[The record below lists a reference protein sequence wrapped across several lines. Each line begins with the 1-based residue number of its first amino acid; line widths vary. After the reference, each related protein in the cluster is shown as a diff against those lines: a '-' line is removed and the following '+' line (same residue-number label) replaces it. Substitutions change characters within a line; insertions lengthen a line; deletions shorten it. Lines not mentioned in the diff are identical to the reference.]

1 MADPSFSYTLHYPPV
16 DGSLLFPEIIAFN
29 AEHNSN
35 VPFFVFPEDGSAN
48 GVVSISHLEFYRA
61 CHRVAHALRPNR
73 AGPDG
78 EIIAIIAMTDTI
90 QYFALLV
97 GVIIAGYIPFPMS
110 PRNSAAA
117 VSNLLLKTS
126 CHRLITTQHSLQ
138 PLLDGIKSELGSFNF
153 SFQDVP
159 CLAHIYPKLGLE
171 TIDDP
176 FEPFPARPSR
186 PSASEVMMYLHSS
199 GSTGFPKAIP
209 QTHQTVIHWCAAA
222 PVVDTKLYPADTC
235 LGVMLLPSF
244 HTLGIICSLYLPLI
258 TLRSVSVY
266 APTSYNDPKAIPVIP
281 TSENILE
288 GVQRT
293 NCNALMA
300 VPAFIEL
307 WALSPSAIEI
317 LKSLRFLASSGG
329 PLSEKVGNALASVG
343 VPLVNVY
350 GGTECGGLNSMF
362 RRKDE
367 VCDWVW
373 INLSPRVMFR
383 WVPQGEGLYECQIL
397 QSEMHRVSVENL
409 PDVKGYATSDIFL
422 KHPTKEGLWKLVGR
436 KDDIIVLSSGEK
448 TVPAPM
454 ENTIAS
460 NPVVGGTVMFGRA
473 RNHVGILI
481 EPRQGF
487 DVNIDD
493 PKQVAAFRNRIWPE
507 VEEANK
513 AAAAFSRI
521 FKEMILITRPDKP
534 LPRTGKGTVMRKAAV
549 TIYDKEID
557 ALYDTVEA
565 STTVNKDV
573 ELPKD
578 WSEESLVVWLGE
590 HAARVNSDKKV
601 DPEVD
606 VFEQGFDS
614 LTATFLRNRIIGSL
628 SSSTDSNV
636 RTTARQIDQNIVFSN
651 PTIKRLSQALARV
664 VSNPQFTGKE
674 GSLIN
679 RKVELENTLAMYSEG
694 LPGTLSPQVEQPN
707 GDGHS
712 CHVVLLTGSTGG
724 LGSYLLASLLENE
737 QVSLVYAFNRSSKD
751 GKSSEERQKAG
762 FEDRGLD
769 IALLSSPKLR
779 YIEGDAAQDKL
790 GLGDATYDKLR
801 TSINVIIH
809 NAWRLDFSLSLSSF
823 GSNIKGTRNLVDLAL
838 SSPNAPSLRFLFT
851 SSISSAQGWDKSKG
865 ACPEEVLFDA
875 NVASGGSGYGA
886 SKYVCERILEKS
898 GLQASSFRIGQIS
911 GGQPRGAWSVT
922 DWFPMLVKSSLALG
936 ALPVA
941 KGVVSW
947 LPPHAVSQAILDVAF
962 AKAKPP
968 PVINLV
974 HPRPV
979 QWAALMQSIGDAL
992 VHNNLLTKP
1001 LPIVAF
1007 EEWFSRLEQKA
1018 IGASA
1023 DDFKEMPA
1031 LKLLP
1036 FMRMIAQSDKS
1047 IRKVTSD
1054 GEAGGFVVFSTT
1066 KAQQLSRTMRELAPI
1081 TAEDVALWMKY
1092 WASKGMFM

>member
-1 MADPSFSYTLHYPPV
+1 MADHTFASSLHYPPV
-16 DGSLLFPEIIAFN
+16 DGSLLFPGIVAFN

-35 VPFFVFPEDGSAN
+35 VPLFVFPKDGSAN

-73 AGPDG
+73 TGPDG
-78 EIIAIIAMTDTI
+78 ETIAIIAVTDTI

-97 GVIIAGYIPFPMS
+97 GAIIAGY
-110 PRNSAAA
+110 
-117 VSNLLLKTS
+117 V
-126 CHRLITTQHSLQ
+126 
-138 PLLDGIKSELGSFNF
+138 PLLNDVKSELGSFDLAV
-153 SFQDVP
+153 QDVP

-171 TIDDP
+171 TIDDH

-209 QTHQTVIHWCAAA
+209 QTYQTVIHWCAAA
-222 PVVDTKLYPADTC
+222 TVVDTKLYPADTR

-244 HTLGIICSLYLPLI
+244 HTLGIVCSLYLPLI

-281 TSENILE
+281 TSENIIE

-293 NCNALMA
+293 NCNALIA

-317 LKSLRFLASSGG
+317 LKSLRFLAYSGG
-329 PLSEKVGNALASVG
+329 PLSEKVGDALASVRI
-343 VPLVNVY
+343 PLINVY
-350 GGTECGGLNSMF
+350 GGTEFGGLSTMF

-367 VCDWVW
+367 VWDWVW
-373 INLSPRVMFR
+373 IYLGPRIMFR

-493 PKQVAAFRNRIWPE
+493 PKQVAAVRI
-507 VEEANK
+507 
-513 AAAAFSRI
+513 
-521 FKEMILITRPDKP
+521 
-534 LPRTGKGTVMRKAAV
+534 G
-549 TIYDKEID
+549 Y
-557 ALYDTVEA
+557 VEA

-606 VFEQGFDS
+606 VFEQGFD
-614 LTATFLRNRIIGSL
+614 RNRIIGSL

-779 YIEGDAAQDKL
+779 YIEGDAVQDKL
-790 GLGDATYDKLR
+790 GLGDATYDK
-801 TSINVIIH
+801 
-809 NAWRLDFSLSLSSF
+809 
-823 GSNIKGTRNLVDLAL
+823 
-838 SSPNAPSLRFLFT
+838 
-851 SSISSAQGWDKSKG
+851 
-865 ACPEEVLFDA
+865 
-875 NVASGGSGYGA
+875 
-886 SKYVCERILEKS
+886 
-898 GLQASSFRIGQIS
+898 
-911 GGQPRGAWSVT
+911 
-922 DWFPMLVKSSLALG
+922 
-936 ALPVA
+936 
-941 KGVVSW
+941 VVSW

-968 PVINLV
+968 TVINLV

-979 QWAALMQSIGDAL
+979 QWAALMQPIGDAL
-992 VHNNLLTKP
+992 IRNKLLPNP
-1001 LPIVAF
+1001 LPTVAF

-1018 IGASA
+1018 ISASTE
-1023 DDFKEMPA
+1023 DFKEMPA

-1047 IRKVTSD
+1047 IREVTSED
-1054 GEAGGFVVFSTT
+1054 ETGGFVVFSTT
-1066 KAQQLSRTMRELAPI
+1066 NAQQLSQTMRGLASI
-1081 TAEDVALWMKY
+1081 TSEDVGLWMKY
-1092 WASKGMFM
+1092 WASKGMFI